1 MQQMHLF
8 KEKIAGWDDWGRVY
22 QSIPAFR
29 RLAEHILTKEGLP
42 LAELELL
49 APGTNAVFRAGGC
62 VVKIFAPPESGNDQ
76 TGSMR
81 TERLAMKHA
90 NAQGICAPKVLAHGV
105 ADDKYRFAYLV
116 MEFVEGTMM
125 LDSVMERMTDEAKMN
140 FGGALRAVTNKING
154 AAIGANEREELSRF
168 DVLNDEDPW
177 GLWGKL
183 PQSFQEERRAYLKA
197 HDFGK
202 FVLVHGDLN
211 GDNILVTP
219 RGNLMVL
226 DFADAVMAPVE
237 YEHAL
242 IAATFGYDKA
252 FLRGFFENDTE
263 QLVERCFHGTLLH
276 EFGGAIVADRLG
288 DPAEFTSLERLRARI
303 TAVIEEALI

>member
-1 MQQMHLF
+1 MHLF
-8 KEKIAGWDDWGRVY
+8 NETIAGWDDWGKVY

-29 RLAEHILTKEGLP
+29 RLAAYILTKENLP
-42 LAELELL
+42 PAELELL
-49 APGTNAVFRAGGC
+49 APGTNAVFRAGES
-62 VVKIFAPPESGNDQ
+62 VIKIFAPPESGNDQ

-81 TERLAMKHA
+81 TELLAMRHA
-90 NAQGICAPKVLAHGV
+90 NARGICAPEVLAHGFL
-105 ADDKYRFAYLV
+105 DDKYRFAYLV

-125 LDSVMERMTDEAKMN
+125 LDSAVANMRDEAKMD
-140 FGGALRAVTNKING
+140 FGRALRAVTDKING
-154 AAIGANEREELSRF
+154 ASIGAGGREELTRF
-168 DVLNDEDPW
+168 EVLDDKDPW
-177 GLWGKL
+177 GLWKKL
-183 PQSFQEERRAYLKA
+183 PQRFQEERRAYLKA
-197 HDFGK
+197 HDFGN

-219 RGNLMVL
+219 QGQLMVL

-263 QLVERCFHGTLLH
+263 RLVERCFHGTLLH
-276 EFGGAIVADRLG
+276 EFGGAIIAERLG
-288 DPAEFTSLERLRARI
+288 GPAEFTSLERLRAKLD
-303 TAVIEEALI
+303 TVIEEALL